1 MIFSETDL
9 YFQNVIIAKVFDFIF
24 ILIECVRSE
33 DQKSL
38 VDDHK
43 SYQNWLTMARNSNI
57 GKKMDQHPPTEQ
69 VQKFAPENCQ
79 NKLYLREYSIYTTLY
94 RYLQGSKN
102 V

>member
-1 MIFSETDL
+1 MILGKLMIFSETDL

-24 ILIECVRSE
+24 ILFECVRSE
-33 DQKSL
+33 DQKRL

-57 GKKMDQHPPTEQ
+57 GKKMDQHPPTVPEIYC
-69 VQKFAPENCQ
+69 VAPADRQ
-79 NKLYLREYSIYTTLY
+79 HYLSRY
-94 RYLQGSKN
+94 RL

>member
-57 GKKMDQHPPTEQ
+57 GIKMDQHPITVPETYC
-69 VQKFAPENCQ
+69 VAPAE
-79 NKLYLREYSIYTTLY
+79 
-94 RYLQGSKN
+94 
-102 V
+102 